1 MAQSDVL
8 KWPLPQGHR
17 SATMRPMPCNVPAH
31 CVVAL
36 SLSLGCVVPAAAQ
49 TAPPAK
55 PPPCAAAEH
64 RQFDFWL
71 GQWEVR
77 DPSGKIVGHNRIEAA
92 HGGCALI
99 ERWTSIAGVTGTSVN
114 IYDRDRRRWHQT
126 WVDSG
131 GGSLQLDGSRVDTAM
146 VLTGEAFDADA
157 PNQSSRQRITWT
169 PLTGGRVRQLWESS
183 SDGGTTWTVAFDG
196 LYVRQD

>member
-1 MAQSDVL
+1 MPMSDYIRGLRDRIGTTVL
-8 KWPLPQGHR
+8 E
-17 SATMRPMPCNVPAH
+17 VPTVSVLVFDERERILLVRHVEGNDWTTPGGMIEPYETPADAALRETWEETGLL
-31 CVVAL
+31 VAL
-36 SLSLGCVVPAAAQ
+36 TQ
-49 TAPPAK
+49 
-55 PPPCAAAEH
+55 
-64 RQFDFWL
+64 
-71 GQWEVR
+71 
-77 DPSGKIVGHNRIEAA
+77 IVGHNRIEAA

-99 ERWTSIAGVTGTSVN
+99 ERWTSVAGVTGTSVN

-131 GGSLQLDGSRVDTAM
+131 GGLLQLDGSRVDTAI

-183 SDGGTTWTVAFDG
+183 SDGGKTWTVAFDG

>member
-1 MAQSDVL
+1 
-8 KWPLPQGHR
+8 
-17 SATMRPMPCNVPAH
+17 MPCNVPAH
-31 CVVAL
+31 FVVAL
-36 SLSLGCVVPAAAQ
+36 SLALGCVVPAAAQ

-71 GQWEVR
+71 GHWEVR
-77 DPSGKIVGHNRIEAA
+77 DPSGKIVGHNRIEAT

-131 GGSLQLDGSRVDTAM
+131 GELLQLDGSRVDTAM

-169 PLTGGRVRQLWESS
+169 PLAGGRVRQLWESS

>member
-17 SATMRPMPCNVPAH
+17 SATMRPMPCNVPARF
-31 CVVAL
+31 VAL
-36 SLSLGCVVPAAAQ
+36 SLSLGCVVTAAAQ

-55 PPPCAAAEH
+55 PPPCAATEH

-77 DPSGKIVGHNRIEAA
+77 DPSGKIVGHNRIDAA

-131 GGSLQLDGSRVDTAM
+131 GGLLQLDGSRVDTAM

-157 PNQSSRQRITWT
+157 PNQSSRQRVTWT

-183 SDGGTTWTVAFDG
+183 SDGGKTWTVAFDG